1 MVDVDVIE
9 KDIKFLLYD
18 MNYNIFYIENGLW
31 LEFKSADIKIKYDV
45 DFGWVT
51 YIEEY
56 NKSLEDEIDSIY
68 NTLNNY
74 VLNINEKLCS

>member
-9 KDIKFLLYD
+9 KDIKSLLYD
-18 MNYNIFYIENGLW
+18 MDYNIFYIENGLW
-31 LEFKSADIKIKYDV
+31 LKFKSADIKVKYDV
-45 DFGWVT
+45 DFGWVA

-56 NKSLEDEIDSIY
+56 NKSLEAEIDSIY